1 MVVSY
6 KHKNTCFSLSV
17 LEIANINLRRK
28 IFNSLLE
35 FFQGFEKISNGKNT
49 LEFIFTDNIDLFVV
63 DQDFVRIKDIRVGST
78 LTHFHDNELNFL
90 VSNTNPFKIII
101 NVKDNETLLSSV
113 RVFNKAF
120 KTNIDLQVTT
130 FYYRIFLLFSQ
141 LWNLE
146 NNCSYIHA
154 ASVERNNQAILF
166 SADSGVGKSSLLLQL
181 SLNKGYKFIADDL
194 TILSKEGE
202 VFFQGR
208 SISIKPYHITLYNF
222 LLDKLNMSC
231 IQKLQWKIVRDN
243 RLTFRIAPKK
253 IFYDTSNGS
262 KINRVIH
269 LCNYTKKEF
278 MIKDINSSELIK
290 YTIPILTNELF
301 LANNKLDKLASLP
314 GSYFVS
320 TNKIYTGSKEIFL
333 NAFKKADIKLVFV
346 PYKSSPVD
354 LFNFLKKE
362 GCLD

>member
-6 KHKNTCFSLSV
+6 KHKDTCFRLSV

-28 IFNSLLE
+28 ISNSLLE
-35 FFQGFEKISNGKNT
+35 FFQGFEKMSNGKDA
-49 LEFIFTDNIDLFVV
+49 LEFLFTDNIDLFVV
-63 DQDFVRIKDIRVGST
+63 DQDFVRINDIRIGST
-78 LTHFHDNELNFL
+78 QTYFHDNELNFL
-90 VSNTNPFKIII
+90 VNHTNPYKIIV
-101 NVKDNETLLSSV
+101 NVEDNDTFLSSV

-146 NNCSYIHA
+146 NKCSYIHA
-154 ASVERNNQAILF
+154 ASVEKNNRAILF

-194 TILSKEGE
+194 TILSQDGE
-202 VFFQGR
+202 AFFQGR
-208 SISIKPYHITLYNF
+208 SISIKPYHLKFYDF
-222 LLDKLNMSC
+222 LLDKINMSC
-231 IQKLQWKIVRDN
+231 MQKLQWTIVRDN
-243 RLTFRIAPKK
+243 RLTFRISPKK
-253 IFYDTSNGS
+253 IFSDISNGC

-269 LCNYTKKEF
+269 LCNSTKQEF
-278 MIKDINSSELIK
+278 MIKDINPSELIK
-290 YTIPILTNELF
+290 YTIPILTNEFF
-301 LANNKLDKLASLP
+301 LANNNLDKLSSLP

-320 TNKIYTGSKEIFL
+320 TNKIYTNSEEIFS
-333 NAFKKADIKLVFV
+333 NAFKKVDIKLVFV
-346 PYKSSPVD
+346 PYKSSPVE
-354 LFNFLKKE
+354 LFNFLNRE